1 MNGAQRETS
10 GSGLGSD
17 VENLDVVLGR
27 FKDWAETRRAKPF
40 AASGSGIAALPI
52 IAKSPL
58 EARELSYEEALR
70 ASRHRRPADLA
81 AIDPRLPE
89 IDAGQAANANPEE
102 NRPGPPEPVWRETSS
117 SGPHFTRQAQWTE
130 SRFVRAA
137 RALTPEPPAV
147 RPALNAV
154 EAPHRA
160 AQILVEDR
168 PPLPEA
174 LSPARV
180 GVVEPS
186 GAGLSPALEASAETL
201 APASHADSSV
211 AVVPGRPRPATTRP
225 KGGTTRKQP
234 LIQPAFRDVLKGT
247 AALVAA
253 SQPCGPALQRGK
265 AASLTLRVTDGE
277 QARIQACA
285 ARANLSV
292 SAYLRQCAL
301 GVDDLREQVELA
313 LSSLH
318 QQQAQPAPPLGI
330 SAIPGILGR
339 FAIQCLRRLR
349 QNPED
354 YTVVSLR

>member
-70 ASRHRRPADLA
+70 ASRYRRPAGLA
-81 AIDPRLPE
+81 AINPLLPE

-102 NRPGPPEPVWRETSS
+102 NRPGPPEPAWRETSS
-117 SGPHFTRQAQWTE
+117 SGPQITRQAQWAE
-130 SRFVRAA
+130 SRFFRAS
-137 RALTPEPPAV
+137 RALTPEPPAS

-154 EAPHRA
+154 EAPHPA
-160 AQILVEDR
+160 VQSTVEDR
-168 PPLPEA
+168 PSAAASP
-174 LSPARV
+174 SPARV
-180 GVVEPS
+180 GI
-186 GAGLSPALEASAETL
+186 ASAETL

-211 AVVPGRPRPATTRP
+211 AAPVVAPSRPRPAATKP
-225 KGGTTRKQP
+225 KGGTARKQP
-234 LIQPAFRDVLKGT
+234 LVQPAFRDVLKGT

-265 AASLTLRVTDGE
+265 TTSLTLRVSGGE

-301 GVDDLREQVELA
+301 GVDDLRKQVELA
-313 LSSLH
+313 LSNLH
-318 QQQAQPAPPLGI
+318 QQQAQPAPPPGI

-339 FAIQCLRRLR
+339 FAMQCMRRLR